1 MKAEMITDQ
10 MAENTA
16 ANDRCRRPARTSTTP
31 VGQARFVKFFHSPI
45 RARPSAT
52 RAIRRP
58 RRSAWVALAF

>member
-1 MKAEMITDQ
+1 
-10 MAENTA
+10 
-16 ANDRCRRPARTSTTP
+16 
-31 VGQARFVKFFHSPI
+31 VKFFHSPI